1 VSKAAVAA
9 WGDRRGERHAR
20 ARSSCASG
28 QASGRSIRTSV
39 AAECGQAAW
48 TNSRSIERRASL
60 LPLPRT
66 CRSQPL
72 HAPTDH
78 SNQLRCSAPRRLPS
92 ACSYPPAP
100 RRAPTE
106 AHSPPSTQAPPACG
120 SPRMRARPM
129 RMRAL
134 PMRSPRTVAPPAHD
148 ALAGTPKRQSATVAH
163 RVRARPRASSR
174 PRALSN
180 ESVHTPQSPPASP
193 HTKLSLRAGPATAQ
207 PKSRLALRVGAA
219 APRRRRRTEAIGRA
233 RRAACSANPK
243 AW

>member
-1 VSKAAVAA
+1 MSEAAVAA
-9 WGDRRGERHAR
+9 WGDCRGERHAR
-20 ARSSCASG
+20 ARSSCAPE

-39 AAECGQAAW
+39 ATGCGQAAW

-78 SNQLRCSAPRRLPS
+78 PHQLRSSAPRRLPS

-100 RRAPTE
+100 QRAPTE
-106 AHSPPSTQAPPACG
+106 AHSPPSTEAPPAYG

-129 RMRAL
+129 R
-134 PMRSPRTVAPPAHD
+134 SPRAVAPPARD
-148 ALAGTPKRQSATVAH
+148 ALAGTPKRQSATA
-163 RVRARPRASSR
+163 ARHVLAQPHAS
-174 PRALSN
+174 SN

-193 HTKLSLRAGPATAQ
+193 HTKLSLRAGLATAR

-219 APRRRRRTEAIGRA
+219 PRRRRRKEAIGGA
-233 RRAACSANPK
+233 QPAACSANLK